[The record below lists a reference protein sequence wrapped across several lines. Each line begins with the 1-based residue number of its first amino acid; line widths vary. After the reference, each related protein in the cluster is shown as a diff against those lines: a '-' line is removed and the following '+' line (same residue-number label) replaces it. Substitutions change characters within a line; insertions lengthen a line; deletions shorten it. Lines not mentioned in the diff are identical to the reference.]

1 MFSAGLS
8 GTGYS
13 VGKKRRSIMLK
24 DLDPLLHSQI
34 RLAIISILMSVD
46 EAQFNYLKEKTEST
60 AGNLSFQLSKL
71 KDAGYIKVSKSF
83 KDNYPLTTVRIT
95 ARGKK
100 AFEEYVTAMK
110 KYLQL

>member
-1 MFSAGLS
+1 
-8 GTGYS
+8 
-13 VGKKRRSIMLK
+13 MLK

-34 RLAIISILMSVD
+34 RLAIVSILISVE
-46 EAQFNYLKEKTEST
+46 EAKFNYLKEKTEAT

-71 KDAGYIKVSKSF
+71 KDAGYIKISKTF

-95 ARGKK
+95 AKGRK
-100 AFEEYVTAMK
+100 AFEEYVNAMK